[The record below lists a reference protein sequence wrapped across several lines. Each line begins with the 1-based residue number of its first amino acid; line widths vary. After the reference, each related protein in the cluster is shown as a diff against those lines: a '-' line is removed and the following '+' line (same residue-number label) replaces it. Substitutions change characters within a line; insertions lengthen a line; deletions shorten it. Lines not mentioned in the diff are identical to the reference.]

1 MCKQEAGHN
10 PLVDNRQ
17 IGRVLHEIADLLDI
31 KGDDAFRIR
40 SYRMAAE
47 SVESCGHDIGGILR
61 RGEALPRLPGVGK
74 GIEAK
79 VRELLESGRCA
90 FHQDLLA
97 EVPAGLLELLRIP
110 GLGPRGVH
118 LVWTRLGV
126 TGARDLEA
134 AIADG
139 RFRSLP
145 GMKEKK
151 EARIRKG
158 LEETLRAAVRFLLTE
173 ADATVAR
180 LSRHLRD
187 HGALRVEAVGSYRR
201 RRETVGDLDLLV
213 LGDAAAL
220 SEAFVTQAEVKEVLV
235 RGAAKSSVILAT
247 GLQVDLRPFA
257 PESLGAALQYFTG
270 SKAHNVAVRERAVR
284 RKLKLN
290 EYGVFETGTK
300 IAGATE
306 EDVYGALGLAFI
318 PPELREDRGEVAA
331 AETGCLPR
339 LVEVEDIQGDLHAHT
354 TESDGRDT
362 LEAMVEAARGRGLQY
377 LAVTEHSRAIPS
389 PRRGTGMD
397 ERRCLEHIAR
407 IRSFQQRVADI
418 RLLAGIEV
426 DILPDGR
433 LDMDDEVL
441 AQLDVVVASLHSR
454 LEMERAAMTDRVLRA
469 FENPHLQIWG
479 HPLSRLLLKREPVAI
494 DVDRVIAEA
503 GRRGIAV
510 EINCQPDRLDLPDH
524 YLRPAR
530 AAGAR
535 FVISTDSHSVH
546 HFANLAYGVGQ
557 ARRGWLARDD
567 VLNTRGPDE
576 LLAALRRH

>member
-1 MCKQEAGHN
+1 M
-10 PLVDNRQ
+10 DNRQ

-31 KGDDAFRIR
+31 KGDDGFRIR

-47 SVESCGHDIGGILR
+47 SVESCGHDIAEMVK

-79 VRELLESGRCA
+79 VRELLESGGCA

-110 GLGPRGVH
+110 GLGPRGVN

-126 TGARDLEA
+126 TGARDLETVL
-134 AIADG
+134 ADG
-139 RFRSLP
+139 RFRTLP

-158 LEETLRAAVRFLLTE
+158 LEERLRGAARFLLTE

-180 LSRHLRD
+180 LSRHLRGQ
-187 HGALRVEAVGSYRR
+187 GAQRVEPVGSYRR

-220 SEAFVTQAEVKEVLV
+220 SEAFVAQDEVREVLV
-235 RGAAKSSVILAT
+235 RGAAKSSVVLAT

-290 EYGVFETGTK
+290 EYGVFEVETGTK
-300 IAGATE
+300 VAGATE
-306 EDVYGALGLAFI
+306 EDVYAALGLAFI

-331 AETGCLPR
+331 AETGAVPR
-339 LVEVEDIQGDLHAHT
+339 LVDVEDVQGDLHAHT
-354 TESDGRDT
+354 TESDGRDS
-362 LEAMVEAARGRGLQY
+362 LEAMVEAARKRGLKY

-389 PRRGTGMD
+389 PKRGTGLD
-397 ERRCLEHIAR
+397 EARCLEHIAR
-407 IRSFQQRVADI
+407 IRSFQERMDGI

-441 AQLDVVVASLHSR
+441 AQLDVVVCSLHSR

-469 FENPHLQIWG
+469 FENPHFQIWG
-479 HPLSRLLLKREPVAI
+479 HPLSRLLLKRDPVQI
-494 DVDRVIAEA
+494 DVERVIAEA
-503 GRRGIAV
+503 ARRGIAL

-535 FVISTDSHSVH
+535 FVVSTDSHSVH
-546 HFANLAYGVGQ
+546 HFATLPYGVGQ
-557 ARRGWLARDD
+557 ARRGWLTRED
-567 VLNTRGPDE
+567 VLNTRD
-576 LLAALRRH
+576 AAGCLDGLRRRAS

>member
-1 MCKQEAGHN
+1 M
-10 PLVDNRQ
+10 DNRQ

-40 SYRMAAE
+40 SYRLAAE
-47 SVESCGHDIGGILR
+47 SIESCGLDIGDILR
-61 RGEALPRLPGVGK
+61 RGEPLPRLPGVGK

-79 VRELLESGRCA
+79 VRELLDAGTCA

-97 EVPAGLLELLRIP
+97 EVPAGLLELLRVP
-110 GLGPRGVH
+110 GMGPRGVQ

-126 TGARDLEA
+126 KGPRDLQA

-151 EARIRKG
+151 ETKIRKG
-158 LEETLRAAVRFLLTE
+158 LEEKLGAAARFLLPD
-173 ADATVAR
+173 ADATMAR
-180 LSRHLRD
+180 LTRRLQE
-187 HGALRVEAVGSYRR
+187 HGAERVEAVGSYRR
-201 RRETVGDLDLLV
+201 RRETVGDLDLIV

-220 SEAFVTQAEVKEVLV
+220 SEAFVTGPEVKEVLV
-235 RGAAKSSVILAT
+235 RGAAKSSVVLAT

-270 SKAHNVAVRERAVR
+270 SRAHNVAVRERAVR
-284 RKLKLN
+284 RGLKLN
-290 EYGVFETGTK
+290 EYGVFQVETDTR

-306 EDVYGALGLAFI
+306 EEVYAALGLACV
-318 PPELREDRGEVAA
+318 PPELREDRGEIAA
-331 AETGCLPR
+331 AEKGSLPR
-339 LVEVEDIQGDLHAHT
+339 LIEVPDVQGDLHSHT
-354 TESDGRDT
+354 VESDGRDT
-362 LEAMVEAARGRGLQY
+362 LEDMVEATRARGLKY

-389 PRRGTGMD
+389 PKRGTGMD
-397 ERRCLEHIAR
+397 EARCLEHIAR
-407 IRSFQQRVADI
+407 IRAFQERAGGVRV
-418 RLLAGIEV
+418 LAGIEV

-441 AQLDVVVASLHSR
+441 AQLDVVVGSLHSR
-454 LEMERAAMTDRVLRA
+454 LDMDRTQMTERVLRA
-469 FENPHLQIWG
+469 FENPYLQIWG
-479 HPLSRLLLKREPVAI
+479 HPLSRLLLKREPVAL
-494 DVDRVIAEA
+494 DLDRVIAEA
-503 GRRGIAV
+503 ARRGIAL

-530 AAGAR
+530 ASGAR

-546 HFANLAYGVGQ
+546 HLATLPYGVGQ
-557 ARRGWLARDD
+557 ARRGWLTAED
-567 VLNTRGPDE
+567 VLNTRGAAD
-576 LLAALRRH
+576 LLAGLRRRAS